1 MNCMDRIIKEDE
13 TLDDLQIKGIH
24 VIQKKQAFR
33 FGIDAVLLANFPKVK
48 NGAKIVDL
56 CSGTGIIPFI
66 LAGKTNAI
74 SIIGIEIQK
83 EISDMAKRSVEYNR
97 LQEKVKFIEGDLKD
111 TKLLKDIEKVDIV
124 TVNPPYKTQGT
135 GIVNVNDK
143 NAISRHEICC
153 TLDDVVK
160 AAKILLKDKGKLY
173 MIHRPDRIVDIMN
186 VMRKYFI
193 EPKLIRTIHPS
204 VDKAPSMIL
213 IEGQKNGGKFLKWD
227 RPLYI
232 YNENNKYTDEI
243 KRIYGME

>member
-1 MNCMDRIIKEDE
+1 MDRIIKEDE
-13 TLDDLQIKGIH
+13 TLDNLQLKGIH

-33 FGIDAVLLANFPKVK
+33 FGIDAVLLANFPTIK
-48 NGAKIVDL
+48 NGAKVVDL
-56 CSGTGIIPFI
+56 CSGTGIISFI
-66 LAGKTNAI
+66 LAGKTNA
-74 SIIGIEIQK
+74 SNIIGIEIQK
-83 EISDMAKRSVEYNR
+83 EIADMAKRSIKYNN
-97 LQEKVKFIEGDLKD
+97 LQEKVRFIEGDLKNL
-111 TKLLKDIEKVDIV
+111 KLLKGIEKVDVV

-135 GIVNVNDK
+135 GIININDK

-160 AAKILLKDKGKLY
+160 AAKVLLKDKGKLY

-186 VMRKYFI
+186 VMRKYYI
-193 EPKLIRTIHPS
+193 EPKLIRTIHPA
-204 VDKAPSMIL
+204 VDKPPSMIL

-232 YNENNKYTDEI
+232 YDENNKYTNEV

>member
-1 MNCMDRIIKEDE
+1 MDRIIKEDE
-13 TLDDLQIKGIH
+13 TLDDLQLKGIY

-33 FGIDAVLLANFPKVK
+33 FGIDAVLLANFPTIK
-48 NGAKIVDL
+48 NGAKVVDL

-66 LAGKTNAI
+66 LAGKTNA
-74 SIIGIEIQK
+74 SNIIGIEIQK
-83 EISDMAKRSVEYNR
+83 EIADMAKRSIKYNN
-97 LQEKVKFIEGDLKD
+97 LQEKVRFIEGDLKNL
-111 TKLLKDIEKVDIV
+111 KLLKGIEKVDVV

-135 GIVNVNDK
+135 GIININDK

-160 AAKILLKDKGKLY
+160 AAKVLLKDKGKLY

-186 VMRKYFI
+186 VMRKYYI
-193 EPKLIRTIHPS
+193 EPKLIRTIHPA
-204 VDKAPSMIL
+204 VDKPPSMIL
-213 IEGQKNGGKFLKWD
+213 IESQKNGGKFLKWD

-232 YNENNKYTDEI
+232 YDENNKYTNEV

>member
-1 MNCMDRIIKEDE
+1 MDRIIKEDE

>member
-1 MNCMDRIIKEDE
+1 MDRIIKEDE
-13 TLDDLQIKGIH
+13 TLDDLQLKGIH

-33 FGIDAVLLANFPKVK
+33 FGIDAVLLANFPTIK
-48 NGAKIVDL
+48 NGAKVVDL
-56 CSGTGIIPFI
+56 CSGTGIISFI
-66 LAGKTNAI
+66 LAGKTNA
-74 SIIGIEIQK
+74 SNIIGIEIQK
-83 EISDMAKRSVEYNR
+83 EIADMAKRSIKYNN
-97 LQEKVKFIEGDLKD
+97 LQEKVRFIEGDLKNL
-111 TKLLKDIEKVDIV
+111 KLLKDIEKVDVV

-135 GIVNVNDK
+135 GIININDK

-160 AAKILLKDKGKLY
+160 AAKVLLKDKGKLY

-186 VMRKYFI
+186 VMRKYYI
-193 EPKLIRTIHPS
+193 EPKLIRTIHPA
-204 VDKAPSMIL
+204 VDKPPSMIL

-232 YNENNKYTDEI
+232 YDENNKYTNEV

>member
-1 MNCMDRIIKEDE
+1 MDRIIKEDE
-13 TLDDLQIKGIH
+13 TLDDLQLKGIH

-33 FGIDAVLLANFPKVK
+33 FGIDAVLLANFPIIK
-48 NGAKIVDL
+48 NGAKVADL

-66 LAGKTNAI
+66 LAGKTNA
-74 SIIGIEIQK
+74 SNIIGIEIQK
-83 EISDMAKRSVEYNR
+83 EIADMANRSIKYNN
-97 LQEKVKFIEGDLKD
+97 LQEKVRFIEGDLKNL
-111 TKLLKDIEKVDIV
+111 KLLKDIEKVDVV

-135 GIVNVNDK
+135 GIININDK

-160 AAKILLKDKGKLY
+160 AAKFLLKDKGKLY

-186 VMRKYFI
+186 VMRKYYI
-193 EPKLIRTIHPS
+193 EPKLIRTIHPA
-204 VDKAPSMIL
+204 VDKPPSMIL

-232 YNENNKYTDEI
+232 YDENNKYTNEV

>member
-1 MNCMDRIIKEDE
+1 MDRIIKEDE
-13 TLDDLQIKGIH
+13 TLDNLQLKGIH

-33 FGIDAVLLANFPKVK
+33 FGIDAVLLANFPTIK
-48 NGAKIVDL
+48 NGAKVVDL

-66 LAGKTNAI
+66 LAGKTNA
-74 SIIGIEIQK
+74 SNIIGIEIQK
-83 EISDMAKRSVEYNR
+83 EIADMANRSIKYNN
-97 LQEKVKFIEGDLKD
+97 LQEKVKFIEGDLKNF
-111 TKLLKDIEKVDIV
+111 KLLKDIEKVDVV

-135 GIVNVNDK
+135 GIININDK

-160 AAKILLKDKGKLY
+160 AAKVLLKDKGKLY

-186 VMRKYFI
+186 VMRKYYI
-193 EPKLIRTIHPS
+193 EPKLIRTIHPA

-232 YNENNKYTDEI
+232 YDENNKYTNEV
-243 KRIYGME
+243 KRIYGIE

>member
-1 MNCMDRIIKEDE
+1 MDRIIKEDE
-13 TLDDLQIKGIH
+13 TLDDLQLKGIH

-33 FGIDAVLLANFPKVK
+33 FGIDAVLLANFPTIK
-48 NGAKIVDL
+48 NGAKVVDL
-56 CSGTGIIPFI
+56 CSGTGIISFI
-66 LAGKTNAI
+66 LAGKTNA
-74 SIIGIEIQK
+74 SNIIGIEIQK
-83 EISDMAKRSVEYNR
+83 EIADMAKRSIKYNN
-97 LQEKVKFIEGDLKD
+97 LQEKVRFIEGDLKNL
-111 TKLLKDIEKVDIV
+111 KLLKDIEKVDVV

-135 GIVNVNDK
+135 GIININDK

-160 AAKILLKDKGKLY
+160 AAKVLLKDKGKLY

-186 VMRKYFI
+186 VMRKYYI
-193 EPKLIRTIHPS
+193 EPKLIRTIHPA
-204 VDKAPSMIL
+204 VDKPPSMIL

-232 YNENNKYTDEI
+232 YDENNKYTNEI

>member
-1 MNCMDRIIKEDE
+1 MDRIIKEDE
-13 TLDDLQIKGIH
+13 TLDDLQLKGIH
-24 VIQKKQAFR
+24 VIQKRQAFR
-33 FGIDAVLLANFPKVK
+33 FGIDGVLLANFPRIK
-48 NGAKIVDL
+48 NGDEVVDL
-56 CSGTGIIPFI
+56 CTGTGIIPFI
-66 LAGKTNAI
+66 LAGKTNA
-74 SIIGIEIQK
+74 SNIIGIEIQK
-83 EISDMAKRSVEYNR
+83 EIADMAKRSIKYNN

-111 TKLLKDIEKVDIV
+111 IKLLKDIEKADVV

-135 GIVNVNDK
+135 GIININDK

-186 VMRKYFI
+186 VMRKYCI
-193 EPKLIRTIHPS
+193 EPKLIRTIHPA

-227 RPLYI
+227 SPLYI
-232 YNENNKYTDEI
+232 YDENNKYTNEV

>member
-1 MNCMDRIIKEDE
+1 MDRIIKEDE
-13 TLDDLQIKGIH
+13 TLDDLQLKGIY

-33 FGIDAVLLANFPKVK
+33 FGIDAVLLANFPTIK
-48 NGAKIVDL
+48 NGAKVVDL

-66 LAGKTNAI
+66 LAGKTNA
-74 SIIGIEIQK
+74 SNIIGIEIQK
-83 EISDMAKRSVEYNR
+83 EIADMAKRSIKYNN
-97 LQEKVKFIEGDLKD
+97 LQEKVRFIEGDLKNL
-111 TKLLKDIEKVDIV
+111 KLLKDIEKVDVV

-135 GIVNVNDK
+135 GIININDK

-160 AAKILLKDKGKLY
+160 AAKVLLKDKGKLY

-186 VMRKYFI
+186 VMRKYYI
-193 EPKLIRTIHPS
+193 EPKLIRTIHPA
-204 VDKAPSMIL
+204 VDKPPSMIL

-232 YNENNKYTDEI
+232 YDENNKYTNEV